1 MIVTTFL
8 KLLLSNLIVETPTAA
23 KNDLRKKPTKED
35 RIKNVNCWI
44 QRNFPIIALA
54 AIVFLLIFFVGF
66 CFVLYG
72 VSTVESGNYYYHL
85 KEVI

>member
-1 MIVTTFL
+1 MIITTFL
-8 KLLLSNLIVETPTAA
+8 KLLLSNLIVETPTA

-35 RIKNVNCWI
+35 RLKSVNCWI